1 MFLEKQTLKR
11 EIVKDVITG
20 KLRCDQAASQ
30 LGVTPRTVQNYCRR
44 FLERGPDGLEDQRKG
59 NHRKITAREE
69 AAIIASKL
77 ERPKRSARLIRDRLR
92 LNVSEEAVRLI
103 LAKHHLNGKARIHG
117 RVIYSGHEPESSKLE
132 QIIP

>member
-20 KLRCDQAASQ
+20 KLRCHQAARQ
-30 LGVTPRTVQNYCRR
+30 LGVTSRTIQNYCRR
-44 FLERGPDGLEDQRKG
+44 FLERGPDGLEDRRRG
-59 NHRKITAREE
+59 NHRKISVQEE
-69 AAIIASKL
+69 AAIIAFKL

-103 LAKHHLNGKARIHG
+103 LAKHYLNGKTPRPNPTHLGVPAE
-117 RVIYSGHEPESSKLE
+117 VLE
-132 QIIP
+132 F

>member
-20 KLRCDQAASQ
+20 KLRCDQAARQ
-30 LGVTPRTVQNYCRR
+30 LGVTRRTIQNYCRR

-59 NHRKITAREE
+59 NHRKITAEEE
-69 AAIIASKL
+69 AAIIAFKL

-92 LNVSEEAVRLI
+92 LSVSEEAVRLI
-103 LAKHHLNGKARIHG
+103 LAKHHLNRKTPQLNPTHLSVPAE
-117 RVIYSGHEPESSKLE
+117 VLE
-132 QIIP
+132 F